1 MTDADYHSFSIQR
14 AKIGQLLFYDK
25 ILSGNRN
32 ISCGTCHHHRFG
44 GTDGL
49 SLGIGEGGVGVGPDR
64 HPGSGE
70 SRIRKRVPRNASAL
84 WNLAAKKFT
93 VLFHDGRLAIADD
106 FDNGFNTPAEEWL
119 PHGLETVLGTQAI
132 FPMTAQF
139 EMAGNPKENEVA
151 GALHDRIDAV
161 WPILAKRVRVVP
173 EYGQMFVETFD
184 DIDTTEEVT
193 IAHIGEALAAFI
205 AIEFRSDDSPFDA
218 FLAGDETALTPT
230 QRRGADLFYGKAG
243 CADCHSGSL
252 LTDQK
257 FHALAIPPFGPGRTR
272 RFDPYTRDVGRMGE
286 TDDLADAYRFRTPS
300 LRNIALTAPYGHNGA
315 YPDLEG
321 IIRHHLDPQGSFD
334 AWQQDFAQLPEAPW
348 LAPIDFVV
356 WQDRFEIAR
365 VRAKIDITP
374 RALADDEVAALVDFM
389 GALTGASTSNPL
401 FGVPDTVPSGLPVDK

>member
-1 MTDADYHSFSIQR
+1 
-14 AKIGQLLFYDK
+14 
-25 ILSGNRN
+25 
-32 ISCGTCHHHRFG
+32 
-44 GTDGL
+44 
-49 SLGIGEGGVGVGPDR
+49 
-64 HPGSGE
+64 
-70 SRIRKRVPRNASAL
+70 
-84 WNLAAKKFT
+84 
-93 VLFHDGRLAIADD
+93 
-106 FDNGFNTPAEEWL
+106 
-119 PHGLETVLGTQAI
+119 
-132 FPMTAQF
+132 
-139 EMAGNPKENEVA
+139 
-151 GALHDRIDAV
+151 
-161 WPILAKRVRVVP
+161 
-173 EYGQMFVETFD
+173 MFVETFD
-184 DIDTTEEVT
+184 EIDTAEEVT

-365 VRAKIDITP
+365 VRAKIDIAP

-389 GALTGASTSNPL
+389 GSLTGASVSNPL
-401 FGVPDTVPSGLPVDK
+401 FGVPDNVPSGLPVDK

>member
-1 MTDADYHSFSIQR
+1 MQR

-184 DIDTTEEVT
+184 DIDTAEEVT

-218 FLAGDETALTPT
+218 FLAGDETALTPM

-365 VRAKIDITP
+365 VRAKIDIAP

-389 GALTGASTSNPL
+389 GALTGASASNPL